1 MTHDR
6 SKLKRNLNRTI
17 FINNNTSLDCL
28 HSKGGVQFFHIDPP
42 NCIYLFL
49 PLK

>member
-1 MTHDR
+1 MKYDR
-6 SKLKRNLNRTI
+6 SKLKRKLNRTI

-28 HSKGGVQFFHIDPP
+28 HSKGGVQFFHLDLA
-42 NCIYLFL
+42 NNMHLFL